1 MVLKAIFGGNPLQD
15 AARAL
20 YEAAV
25 AQARRPEFYLHC
37 GLPDSLD
44 GRFEMICL
52 HSYVV
57 LRRLGSLGP
66 EGEAL
71 GQAFVDHLARDLDR
85 SLREMGAG
93 DLGVGRR
100 VRTMA
105 EGMFGRISAY
115 ERGLAEGAAEM
126 GAALGRNLY
135 GTVQPS
141 AAQLQALSG
150 YVAREAAGLA
160 GQGADAVIAGRLHF
174 GPPPERAAAPA
185 ANPVDPSSGL
195 A

>member
-1 MVLKAIFGGNPLQD
+1 MILKSIFGRNPSQD

-52 HSYVV
+52 HSYLV
-57 LRRLGSLGP
+57 LRRLGGLGP

-93 DLGVGRR
+93 DLGVGKR
-100 VRTMA
+100 VRRMA
-105 EGMFGRISAY
+105 EALRGRIAAY
-115 ERGLAEGAAEM
+115 DQGLAGAEGALE
-126 GAALGRNLY
+126 AALRRNAY
-135 GTVQPS
+135 GTTEPAAEQVSRLAAYLRREAGTPS
-141 AAQLQALSG
+141 AS
-150 YVAREAAGLA
+150 EILA
-160 GQGADAVIAGRLHF
+160 GSTAF
-174 GPPPERAAAPA
+174 GPPPEA
-185 ANPVDPSSGL
+185 L
-195 A
+195 

>member
-57 LRRLGSLGP
+57 LRRLGTLGP

-93 DLGVGRR
+93 DLGVGKR
-100 VRTMA
+100 VRRMA
-105 EGMFGRISAY
+105 EALRGRIAAY
-115 ERGLAEGAAEM
+115 DEALAGSEGDLEAALRRNAYGTTEPDAAEVARLAAYLRREAGAAPTP
-126 GAALGRNLY
+126 GILAG
-135 GTVQPS
+135 S
-141 AAQLQALSG
+141 AA
-150 YVAREAAGLA
+150 
-160 GQGADAVIAGRLHF
+160 F
-174 GPPPERAAAPA
+174 GPPPESPPEPPAGAP
-185 ANPVDPSSGL
+185 
-195 A
+195 